1 MNRTPSKTITKE
13 TLHGSPVNHN
23 ILYKETRNKLKDL
36 RSKVELLMMSMI
48 KQLRV
53 DCVKRMLM
61 DTYPLTTL
69 YDILEELVSAAS
81 ETNEKGNS
89 IIVLSSDI
97 EAVASASH

>member
-1 MNRTPSKTITKE
+1 
-13 TLHGSPVNHN
+13 
-23 ILYKETRNKLKDL
+23 
-36 RSKVELLMMSMI
+36 
-48 KQLRV
+48 
-53 DCVKRMLM
+53 MLI

-97 EAVASASH
+97 EVVASASKDTLIKPKPVDLPLLKLVLNLKQ